1 MPHTLPGS
9 SSANPSSETFSYSPS
24 EIEFTTRAVTLVLA
38 GRPSNRTAAP
48 ISKRAT
54 EPYCTS
60 LWVHEDCETR
70 LRERVNRIQTGES
83 HRNLAG
89 NSSTTPDLR
98 FIGCRTHACF
108 RVRHRALDP
117 RETRLLGSE
126 CLPFFSPSQ
135 IQFNTNKEETSMS
148 ETSTLIGYGGR
159 TIGRE
164 ELALVPTPA
173 ATETHRPVPHHEIVQ
188 ALVETLG
195 FRHIGVVHD
204 EYAVSPDGM
213 KAFGV
218 LDLETEMAGCRFS
231 IGLRNSHDKSMRLAM
246 TCGYRV
252 FVCSNMAFAGDFTRV
267 LAKHSKSFSLI
278 DCISVGV
285 DRMQRNFE
293 PMRKQVEGWQRSE
306 LTDVTAKVVIYEAF
320 VEGRLE
326 APKHLARSVHDLY
339 FEPKYEEFRP
349 RTIWS
354 LSNAFTSALK
364 ELDPIPQFRATAK
377 LGEFLE
383 ARFSQSF

>member
-1 MPHTLPGS
+1 
-9 SSANPSSETFSYSPS
+9 
-24 EIEFTTRAVTLVLA
+24 
-38 GRPSNRTAAP
+38 
-48 ISKRAT
+48 
-54 EPYCTS
+54 
-60 LWVHEDCETR
+60 
-70 LRERVNRIQTGES
+70 
-83 HRNLAG
+83 
-89 NSSTTPDLR
+89 
-98 FIGCRTHACF
+98 
-108 RVRHRALDP
+108 
-117 RETRLLGSE
+117 
-126 CLPFFSPSQ
+126 
-135 IQFNTNKEETSMS
+135 MS

-164 ELALVPTPA
+164 ELTLVPTPP
-173 ATETHRPVPHHEIVQ
+173 ATETHRPIPHHEIVQ

-218 LDLETEMAGCRFS
+218 LDLATEMEGCRFS

-252 FVCSNMAFAGDFTRV
+252 FVCSNMAFAGDFTPV

-285 DRMQRNFE
+285 DRMQRSFE
-293 PMRKQVEGWQRSE
+293 PMRKQVEAWQRSE

-320 VEGRLE
+320 VEGELE
-326 APKHLARSVHDLY
+326 APKHLARTVHDLY
-339 FEPKYEEFRP
+339 FQPKYEEFRP

-354 LSNAFTSALK
+354 LSNAFTSAFK
-364 ELDPIPQFRATAK
+364 ELDPIPQFKATAK

-383 ARFSQSF
+383 AQFTQSF